1 MKIVIFGPQ
10 GSGKGTQADIL
21 AEKLNIPHITMGD
34 LLRLEVQSGS
44 KLGKKL
50 EGLINEGD
58 LVPDEITLDLLKIRL
73 SQSDSQNGFIIDG
86 FPRNLNQ
93 SKLLDGLTKIDLAL
107 EIWISDEESV
117 KRITGRR
124 SCPVCGAVY
133 HLEFT
138 PHKRGGECD
147 KCGGKMIIRED
158 DREEVIKN
166 RLCIYHQQTESLID
180 CYKKQGI
187 HLKIDG
193 MPLIAEVAKD
203 IFANQWHTV
212 YLQMD
217 ALLFV

>member
-93 SKLLDGLTKIDLAL
+93 SKLLDGLSKIHKAF
-107 EIWISDEESV
+107 EIWISYEESA

-133 HLEFT
+133 HLEFN
-138 PHKRGGECD
+138 PPKQAGAGDQSGGE
-147 KCGGKMIIRED
+147 
-158 DREEVIKN
+158 
-166 RLCIYHQQTESLID
+166 T
-180 CYKKQGI
+180 
-187 HLKIDG
+187 
-193 MPLIAEVAKD
+193 
-203 IFANQWHTV
+203 
-212 YLQMD
+212 
-217 ALLFV
+217 

>member
-44 KLGKKL
+44 KLGKTI

-93 SKLLDGLTKIDLAL
+93 SKLLDGLTKIDKAL

-133 HLEFT
+133 HLKFNPPKEEN
-138 PHKRGGECD
+138 KCD
-147 KCGGKMIIRED
+147 KCDSELIIRDD

-166 RLCIYHQQTESLID
+166 RLVIYHEQTEPIID
-180 CYKKQGI
+180 YYQNQGV
-187 HLKIDG
+187 HLKING
-193 MPLIAEVAKD
+193 RPAIAEVAQE
-203 IFANQWHTV
+203 IFVKLN
-212 YLQMD
+212 LN
-217 ALLFV
+217 

>member
-44 KLGKKL
+44 KLGKTI

-93 SKLLDGLTKIDLAL
+93 SKLLDGLTKIDKAL
-107 EIWISDEESV
+107 EIWISDEESA

-133 HLEFT
+133 HLKFNPPKEEN
-138 PHKRGGECD
+138 KCD
-147 KCGGKMIIRED
+147 KCDSELIIRDD

-166 RLCIYHQQTESLID
+166 RLVIYHEQTEPIID
-180 CYKKQGI
+180 YYQNQGV

-193 MPLIAEVAKD
+193 RPAIAEVSQE
-203 IFANQWHTV
+203 IFVKLN
-212 YLQMD
+212 LN
-217 ALLFV
+217 